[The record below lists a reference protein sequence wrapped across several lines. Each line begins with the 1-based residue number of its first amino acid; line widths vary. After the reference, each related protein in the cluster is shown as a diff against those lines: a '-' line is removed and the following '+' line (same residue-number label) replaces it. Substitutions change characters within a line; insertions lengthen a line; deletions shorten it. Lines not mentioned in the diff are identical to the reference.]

1 MRLTTLAVSLL
12 ALAGCGYRYPPPALA
27 PVTAP
32 QPVAAAVPI
41 AAPQTAAMPVT
52 ILVSIDGFRP
62 DYLRQGNTPTL
73 DALAARGVSATMRP
87 SFPTMTF
94 PNHYTMVTGLRP
106 DRHGVINNTMLD
118 PARPGVQFKTS
129 DPKQVRDAFWWNGA
143 EPIWVTAENAGI
155 RTGTMYWPGSEAA
168 IRGVR
173 PSAWVPYAAEM
184 DWTRR
189 VDFVLDWLRRPAA
202 ERPRL
207 LTLYFDTV
215 DKASH
220 TQGYDSPE
228 KTQAIRDSDAAIA
241 RLLAGLAAL
250 GQTANVIVVSDHG
263 MAPVRPTDIIDVQAE
278 AADARMTILP
288 EGPQL
293 SIFAKPGPGG
303 AAAVAAWMAK
313 PMPHATCWRRGAFPE
328 RLHFG
333 HHPRMPDWLCLA
345 EPHWRFVGEP
355 GRAYLKGEHG
365 YEPTDPAMAALF
377 IADGPAFAGGRR
389 LSPFDNIDIAPLL
402 RDLIGLP
409 PGRDLDGDDAPFR
422 GVLKR

>member
-1 MRLTTLAVSLL
+1 MRLIALAFAALG
-12 ALAGCGYRYPPPALA
+12 LAGCAYPYPPPALA
-27 PVTAP
+27 PV
-32 QPVAAAVPI
+32 
-41 AAPQTAAMPVT
+41 AAPAPSASATSVTAVQASTPVT

-62 DYLRQGNTPTL
+62 DYLHQGNTPTL
-73 DALAARGVSATMRP
+73 DGLAARAVSATMRP

-106 DRHGVINNTMLD
+106 DRHGVINNTMFD
-118 PARPGVQFKTS
+118 PARPGVEFKTS
-129 DPKQVRDAFWWNGA
+129 DAKQVRDAFWWNGA
-143 EPIWVTAENAGI
+143 EPIWVTAERAGI

-184 DWTRR
+184 DWARR
-189 VDFVLDWLRRPAA
+189 VDFVIDWLRRPAA

-220 TQGYDSPE
+220 TQGFDSPE
-228 KTQAIRDSDAAIA
+228 KLQAIRDSDAAIA

-250 GQTANVIVVSDHG
+250 GQAANVVVVSDHG
-263 MAPVRPTDIIDVQAE
+263 MAPVRATDTIDVQAE

-293 SIFAKPGPGG
+293 SIFAKPGGG
-303 AAAVAAWMAK
+303 AAVAAWMAT
-313 PMPHATCWRRGAFPE
+313 PMPHATCWPRGALPE

-333 HHPRMPDWLCLA
+333 HNPRMPDWLCLA
-345 EPHWRFVGEP
+345 EPHWRFVGEA

-377 IADGPAFAGGRR
+377 IADGPAFVGGKR
-389 LSPFDNIDIAPLL
+389 LATFDNIDIAPLL